1 MWAKEVNG
9 LTQLIKLTSLVE
21 KIDRIWRAGLHFST
35 EIKGKIYSG
44 FKLFSK
50 IHVNKK

>member
-35 EIKGKIYSG
+35 EIKEKFTVGLNCFRKYM
-44 FKLFSK
+44 
-50 IHVNKK
+50 